1 MDNQE
6 LSQSNAQLKLNV
18 NYNKFQEVDKQLF
31 PSEMTININNKQR
44 TTSIKLNL
52 KSLSLNQSL
61 RFPYKLPS
69 GYKLLDF

>member
-6 LSQSNAQLKLNV
+6 ISQPTKQIKLHV
-18 NYNKFQEVDKQLF
+18 NYNKFQEIDKQLF
-31 PSEMTININNKQR
+31 PSEMNININDKQR
-44 TTSIKLNL
+44 ITSIKLNL
-52 KSLSLNQSL
+52 KSLSLNQPL